1 MYLNQQI
8 LLSVPSPDHEIDNSK
23 WTSYKKLWNR
33 LKIVRSEWTNSGDDK
48 IKQMLKGEEIEI
60 SEKLVKIAPYLTN
73 GKGERITVPAFPLI
87 MGKKK

>member
-1 MYLNQQI
+1 M
-8 LLSVPSPDHEIDNSK
+8 LSVPSSDLEIDNSK

-33 LKIVRSEWTNSGDDK
+33 LKIVRREWTESRDDK
-48 IKQMLKGEEIEI
+48 IKQMLKEEEIEI

-87 MGKKK
+87 MAKKK

>member
-1 MYLNQQI
+1 M
-8 LLSVPSPDHEIDNSK
+8 SVPSSDQEIDNSK

-33 LKIVRSEWTNSGDDK
+33 LKIVRSEWTKSKDDK
-48 IKQMLKGEEIEI
+48 IKRMLKEEEIEI

>member
-1 MYLNQQI
+1 M
-8 LLSVPSPDHEIDNSK
+8 LSVPSSDQEIDNSK

-33 LKIVRSEWTNSGDDK
+33 LKIVRSEWTKSKDDK
-48 IKQMLKGEEIEI
+48 IKQMLKEEEIEI

-87 MGKKK
+87 MGRKK

>member
-1 MYLNQQI
+1 M
-8 LLSVPSPDHEIDNSK
+8 LSVPSSDLEIDNSK

-33 LKIVRSEWTNSGDDK
+33 LKIVRSEWTKSNDDK
-48 IKQMLKGEEIEI
+48 IKQMLKEEEIEI
-60 SEKLVKIAPYLTN
+60 SKKLVKIAPYLTN

>member
-1 MYLNQQI
+1 M
-8 LLSVPSPDHEIDNSK
+8 LSVPSSDLEIDNSK

-33 LKIVRSEWTNSGDDK
+33 LKIVRSEWTKSRDDK
-48 IKQMLKGEEIEI
+48 IRQMLKEEEIEI
-60 SEKLVKIAPYLTN
+60 CKKLVKIAPYLTN